1 MTGIGIPL
9 PTFEEGTFRKVPAHM
24 RRNPGRSFDLAD
36 RLGQRV
42 ADWAQDRYGDRK
54 KVELKDIAHS
64 IPMEIYRRI
73 TPDELCKV
81 RYSST
86 FMMDTSVEDAFKR
99 EPQLTV
105 FQKIVSSMWRWGVGR
120 GDWNEIVDCY
130 EGIRRFDLGHPD
142 FELRLDH
149 TTGYNERGYSEH
161 SRTFLDGVFG
171 YLVHYKGEH
180 VMTLGFSLMEGR
192 KLLIQQ
198 VQTKNR
204 SGNRFL
210 FKLPRNTLEHVVD
223 RFKDAFPRHRVFLV
237 DGESLMDQN
246 IANYRSGL
254 EQAKRSE
261 EDARRRLEKADPVSD
276 PESVRYGRLRL
287 ESALEDREE
296 FSTKIAHAEG
306 DKPRIG
312 AFYAGAGRHRRGK
325 VLKVNGLKHYELELG
340 DPAPGA

>member
-86 FMMDTSVEDAFKR
+86 FMMDASVEDAFKR

-142 FELRLDH
+142 FEIRLDH

-204 SGNRFL
+204 AGNRWL
-210 FKLPRNTLEHVVD
+210 FKLPRNHLEHVLD
-223 RFKDAFPRHRVFLV
+223 HFKAAFPRHRMFLV
-237 DGESLMDQN
+237 DGEDLMKGN
-246 IANYRSGL
+246 ISNYRSGL
-254 EQAKRSE
+254 EEATERE
-261 EDARRRLEKADPVSD
+261 ARARRTLERDGDASPYARS
-276 PESVRYGRLRL
+276 SL
-287 ESALEDREE
+287 ESALRDREE

-306 DKPRIG
+306 DKARIG
-312 AFYAGAGRHRRGK
+312 SFYEQAGRYRRGRA
-325 VLKVNGLKHYELELG
+325 LKVNRMTHYEMVLG
-340 DPAPGA
+340 DAATGI